1 MSLGMNPL
9 FNLVSGGLRRVAWSL
24 FGASLATTIFTIRS
38 SNALPRNA
46 CNNAA
51 PPPEVHVHMAAPAA
65 PSPAPA
71 ATFPPLAQ
79 AAPMA
84 FTATPR
90 ALSQTDAYACSRAWA
105 DGGVYRASYGITYVT
120 REYVDQTL
128 ENQADLMRSARIVPE
143 AENGQTVGVRIFG
156 VRPGTMLF
164 QLGFQNGDSLRAI
177 EGYSVASPE
186 KALEA
191 YARLRNAQDYHVEIV
206 RLGQRV
212 ALLYRVC

>member
-9 FNLVSGGLRRVAWSL
+9 FNLVSGGLRRVAWSV

-46 CNNAA
+46 CSNAA
-51 PPPEVHVHMAAPAA
+51 PPPEVHVHMAAPTA

-71 ATFPPLAQ
+71 ATFPPLAP

-90 ALSQTDAYACSRAWA
+90 ALTQTDAYACSRAWA
-105 DGGVYRASYGITYVT
+105 EGGVYRASYGITYVT
-120 REYVDQTL
+120 REYIDQTL

-143 AENGQTVGVRIFG
+143 NENGQTVGIRLFG

-164 QLGFQNGDSLRAI
+164 QLGFQNGDSLRAVD
-177 EGYSVASPE
+177 GYSVAIPE

-206 RLGQRV
+206 RLGRRV